1 MNATLLRAAP
11 AEALLARQTVPDAL
25 ARILADKYEE
35 VRERSAAIPLAE
47 MESRAAAADAP
58 RDFTG
63 ALCARIADLRT
74 GLIAEIKRASPSGG
88 LIRDP
93 FEPAALARAYE
104 EAGAACLSVLT
115 DGPYFQGEPEHL
127 VAARAACALP
137 VLRKDF
143 MVHPWQVF
151 ESRAMGADCVLLILA
166 ALSDEQATEI
176 EDVARSLDMAVLAEV
191 HDERELERALGL
203 ETRLIGINNRDLRTL
218 TTDIA
223 VTERLAPLVP
233 ADRIPI
239 AESGIRT
246 PDDVRRMAAVGARC
260 LLVGEHLMRQ
270 PDVAAA
276 ARALVEAA

>member
-1 MNATLLRAAP
+1 M
-11 AEALLARQTVPDAL
+11 PDTL

-35 VRERSAAIPLAE
+35 VRERSAVVPLAE
-47 MESRAAAADAP
+47 MESRAAAAEAP

-63 ALCARIADLRT
+63 ALCARLAEGRV

-93 FEPAALARAYE
+93 FDPAALARAYE
-104 EAGAACLSVLT
+104 AGGACCLSVLT
-115 DGPYFQGEPEHL
+115 DAPHFQGDPEHL
-127 VAARAACALP
+127 VAARAACSLP

-151 ESRAMGADCVLLILA
+151 ESRAMGADCILLIMA
-166 ALSDEQATEI
+166 ALSDDQATEL

-203 ETRLIGINNRDLRTL
+203 ETRLIGINNRDLRRL
-218 TTDIA
+218 TTDLA

-233 ADRIPI
+233 ADRIPV
-239 AESGIRT
+239 AESGIRS
-246 PDDVRRMAAVGARC
+246 PEDVRRMAAVGARC
-260 LLVGEHLMRQ
+260 LLVGEYLMRQ
-270 PDVAAA
+270 ADVTAAT
-276 ARALVEAA
+276 RALVEAL

>member
-1 MNATLLRAAP
+1 MNAPLLRTAHGEVDAQ
-11 AEALLARQTVPDAL
+11 QTLPDTL

-35 VRERSAAIPLAE
+35 VRERAAAIPLTE
-47 MESRAAAADAP
+47 MEGRAAAADAP
-58 RDFTG
+58 RDFIG
-63 ALCARIADLRT
+63 ALCARVADLRV

-88 LIRDP
+88 LIREP
-93 FEPAALARAYE
+93 FEPAALARDY
-104 EAGAACLSVLT
+104 EAGGASCLSVLT
-115 DGPYFQGEPEHL
+115 DGPYFQGEVAHL
-127 VAARAACALP
+127 VAARAACGLP

-151 ESRAMGADCVLLILA
+151 ESRAMGADCILLIMA
-166 ALSDEQATEI
+166 ALSDDQATEL
-176 EDVARSLDMAVLAEV
+176 EGVARSLDMAVLAEV

-203 ETRLIGINNRDLRTL
+203 GTRLIGINNRDLRHL
-218 TTDIA
+218 TTDLA

-233 ADRIPI
+233 ADRIPV

-270 PDVAAA
+270 GDVIEA
-276 ARALVEAA
+276 ARTLIEAA